1 MDVTG
6 SWIERC
12 GFAVAASTPGQ
23 PLHDRYDQAANV
35 YDSWQQ
41 LNPSR

>member
-1 MDVTG
+1 M
-6 SWIERC
+6 